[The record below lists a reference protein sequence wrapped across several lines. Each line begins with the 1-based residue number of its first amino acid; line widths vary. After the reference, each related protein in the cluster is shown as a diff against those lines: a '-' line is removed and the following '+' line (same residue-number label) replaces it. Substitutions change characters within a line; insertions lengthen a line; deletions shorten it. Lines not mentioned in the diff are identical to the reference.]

1 MRRSRPVSRE
11 QVAAFAEKLSVEVT
25 PTPPPAE
32 NADADARPEKDP
44 LEALARL
51 LASAWLRSKRRGN
64 VRPAK
69 EGP

>member
-25 PTPPPAE
+25 PTPPAE
-32 NADADARPEKDP
+32 NADAEARPEKDP